1 MTNTILDISADLL
14 DVRDLIARREE
25 LEACKSLDEYEYDEL
40 KLLTGVLDEL
50 RGQGGDERWR
60 GSWYPVTLVSESY
73 FKDYA
78 QEMAENVGAISRN
91 EQWPLN
97 HIDWNA
103 AAEALK
109 TDYASITID
118 GNEYWY
124 R

>member
-97 HIDWNA
+97 HID
-103 AAEALK
+103 
-109 TDYASITID
+109 
-118 GNEYWY
+118 
-124 R
+124 